1 MSKRLQVLLDETE
14 LRDIKR
20 VARAQRLSVAAWVR
34 QTLRAART
42 GAQSDTRDK
51 LAAIRTA
58 ARHQFPTAEVD
69 EMLAQIEH
77 GYMSEARS

>member
-1 MSKRLQVLLDETE
+1 MSKRLQVLLDENE

-42 GAQSDTRDK
+42 GAQPDPRDK
-51 LAAIRTA
+51 LAAIRIA
-58 ARHQFPTAEVD
+58 ARHQFPTGEID
-69 EMLAQIEH
+69 EILAQIER
-77 GYMSEARS
+77 GYVSEARS